1 MIIDYFQWQFVLAPN
16 WLLKLLWTI
25 ERASIR
31 FFSIK
36 IMLRTLIAHWHK
48 DSMAWKGGTITG
60 YITTQMWNVIS
71 RVIGFIVRATV
82 ILTWVAT
89 QIIFIPLSVVLF
101 LLFVT
106 WPLLVVVGVSTGF
119 ALFLF

>member
-1 MIIDYFQWQFVLAPN
+1 
-16 WLLKLLWTI
+16 
-25 ERASIR
+25 
-31 FFSIK
+31 
-36 IMLRTLIAHWHK
+36 
-48 DSMAWKGGTITG
+48 MAWKGGTITG